1 MSGFS
6 PSSTRIVFNPSL
18 LHAPIVCRAEFDWMS
33 RPTTTVS
40 GCSAMARARRNSRLR
55 SLLPPNATPVRSS
68 RLMKMR
74 GPPRAR
80 DRFGASSIGV
90 GVRASFTRGMRAMR
104 SRIQAYW
111 AAPPLASFII
121 APLVRPDRAIVG
133 RGHRGFKLAGAR
145 PGMMPTRDRPGI
157 AGRNGAARSATT
169 ALNLVLV
176 VAAQKGLSQVRHRSH
191 ARCRHSPEACMA
203 ETIQIEPVQK
213 ADDKPPVVVKKYA
226 NRRLYN
232 TESSSYIT
240 LDNLA
245 DMVRQGRDFVVY
257 DAKTGEDITRSVLT
271 QIIVE
276 EEGKGRAL
284 LPTAFLR
291 QLIGF
296 YGDQM
301 QSLVPRFLE
310 QALGAFAEQQEQVRA
325 TMQKTMGSMGT
336 LFPFGNMEEVSRQNM
351 AMMERAFSLFTP
363 FYRGA
368 TGQDI

>member
-1 MSGFS
+1 MSG
-6 PSSTRIVFNPSL
+6 TVQ
-18 LHAPIVCRAEFDWMS
+18 AEAH
-33 RPTTTVS
+33 P
-40 GCSAMARARRNSRLR
+40 
-55 SLLPPNATPVRSS
+55 
-68 RLMKMR
+68 K
-74 GPPRAR
+74 
-80 DRFGASSIGV
+80 
-90 GVRASFTRGMRAMR
+90 
-104 SRIQAYW
+104 
-111 AAPPLASFII
+111 
-121 APLVRPDRAIVG
+121 
-133 RGHRGFKLAGAR
+133 
-145 PGMMPTRDRPGI
+145 
-157 AGRNGAARSATT
+157 T
-169 ALNLVLV
+169 ADT
-176 VAAQKGLSQVRHRSH
+176 Q
-191 ARCRHSPEACMA
+191 
-203 ETIQIEPVQK
+203 
-213 ADDKPPVVVKKYA
+213 PVVVKKYA

-245 DMVRQGRDFVVY
+245 DMVRKGRDFVVY

-368 TGQDI
+368 PGQEVEAPSPEIAALRAEVEALRQELAAAKARPPKTEEG